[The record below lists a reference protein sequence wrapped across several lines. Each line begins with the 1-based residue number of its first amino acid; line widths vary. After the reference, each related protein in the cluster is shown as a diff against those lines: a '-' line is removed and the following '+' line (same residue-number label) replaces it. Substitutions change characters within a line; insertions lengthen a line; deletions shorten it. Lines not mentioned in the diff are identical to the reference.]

1 MQGRIKEG
9 WGPGASCE
17 CEAPFSSLGL
27 LLIEIKKISV
37 ICPTVQHNLVSIFPN
52 VEVVLRIYLS
62 MMVSNCSGERTF
74 SKLKRIKNEV
84 RSTMGETR
92 LNFLSIMSIESNIL
106 RDLDFSSIIKTF
118 ACQYP
123 ERL

>member
-1 MQGRIKEG
+1 M
-9 WGPGASCE
+9 
-17 CEAPFSSLGL
+17 
-27 LLIEIKKISV
+27 
-37 ICPTVQHNLVSIFPN
+37 SIFPN

-92 LNFLSIMSIESNIL
+92 LNFLSIMSIESDIL
-106 RDLDFSSIIKTF
+106 RDLDFSSIIETF
-118 ACQYP
+118 ACQKP
-123 ERL
+123 RKVVV